1 MRWVVAW
8 STEDVRTLRALA
20 KARLT
25 GKVVAKELK
34 HTSGAVARKTMTLRI
49 QSVGNRA

>member
-8 STEDVRTLRALA
+8 STEDLRTLSALA
-20 KARLT
+20 KARVT
-25 GKVVAKELK
+25 GTVVAKELK
-34 HTSGAVARKTMTLRI
+34 RTSGAVARKAMTLRI